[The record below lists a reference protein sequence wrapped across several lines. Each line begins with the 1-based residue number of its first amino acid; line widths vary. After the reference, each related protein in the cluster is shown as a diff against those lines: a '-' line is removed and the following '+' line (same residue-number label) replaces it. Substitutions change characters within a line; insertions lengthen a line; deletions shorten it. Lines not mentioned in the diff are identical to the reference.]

1 MTLGRIPTHALSR
14 LRHLDHL
21 RSRPG
26 VRSGHT
32 FHTGHL
38 HRRGWSPPPRDVLL
52 QLTRYLHGSVGSGQS
67 GQRFQPRHSGERA
80 VLGHA
85 RRRRYRR
92 RREGV
97 GRQGALRSRGHGD
110 RGLSRSR
117 ERAAGWAVRGGDCVF
132 RGRVAPQDSNTGAH
146 RRHGRSA
153 VPGNIHADERAR
165 EMVGAQEGF
174 RIPVGL
180 GGAGRPLGRSRR
192 GAQRRLLLL
201 TAARRKVKSDRQS
214 DCESDFGIVPE
225 DCDQAAPRK
234 SDAGRLPA
242 RRKIWDGTSLS
253 SSLTDIHS
261 GA

>member
-1 MTLGRIPTHALSR
+1 METEDYHDLVNAL
-14 LRHLDHL
+14 LDGP
-21 RSRPG
+21 SEEATASFE
-26 VRSGHT
+26 VEW
-32 FHTGHL
+32 
-38 HRRGWSPPPRDVLL
+38 RRKIQTQELI
-52 QLTRYLHGSVGSGQS
+52 VGT
-67 GQRFQPRHSGERA
+67 
-80 VLGHA
+80 VD
-85 RRRRYRR
+85 
-92 RREGV
+92 
-97 GRQGALRSRGHGD
+97 RQ
-110 RGLSRSR
+110 
-117 ERAAGWAVRGGDCVF
+117 F
-132 RGRVAPQDSNTGAH
+132 RGTFTQTNARVK
-146 RRHGRSA
+146 
-153 VPGNIHADERAR
+153 
-165 EMVGAQEGF
+165 MVGAQEGF

>member
-165 EMVGAQEGF
+165 EN
-174 RIPVGL
+174 
-180 GGAGRPLGRSRR
+180 GRRARRVSNSGRTRRGRSSAGPKSARS
-192 GAQRRLLLL
+192 A
-201 TAARRKVKSDRQS
+201 TASSSSDRRSPQS
-214 DCESDFGIVPE
+214 QV
-225 DCDQAAPRK
+225 
-234 SDAGRLPA
+234 
-242 RRKIWDGTSLS
+242 
-253 SSLTDIHS
+253 
-261 GA
+261 